1 MESRPKKQKVDP
13 GPELPTDESQTG
25 VSYVDYESL

>member
-13 GPELPTDESQTG
+13 GPELPTDDSQVG
-25 VSYVDYESL
+25 VCYVDFD